1 MSEQEQVHNIPNPVF
16 SKDHLPD
23 FSNARKYR
31 KKVLTRAIRIPHEF
45 TVETSE
51 GNLTCKDGYLAID
64 ARGYPYPIAKDEFE
78 KIYVEEKNGD
88 LFK

>member
-1 MSEQEQVHNIPNPVF
+1 MSEDTSQIETPVF
-16 SKDHLPD
+16 SKEHLPD
-23 FSNARKYR
+23 FSNARKFR
-31 KKVLTRAIRIPHEF
+31 KKVLTRAIRINTEF

-51 GNLTCKDGYLAID
+51 GKLSCKDGYLAID

-78 KIYVEEKNGD
+78 KIYVEEKGD